1 MVAQGARLLEHL
13 AAHRARQPERE
24 KNSVFLDLD
33 PQLFCSVAD
42 PDPGSGAFFLTRDT
56 E

>member
-13 AAHRARQPERE
+13 AAHRARQPSEG
-24 KNSVFLDLD
+24 KNQCCCGSGSA
-33 PQLFCSVAD
+33 LFGSVAD
-42 PDPGSGAFFLTRDT
+42 PDPGFGAFLNRDT